1 MVAIC
6 LLISY
11 NNINLFITNVIII
24 YMLHNQNTS
33 ILYSLPNL
41 YDIYT
46 KAKNYI
52 FKNLLLH
59 KKTKIIVTKTD
70 YQNTKHMLIIYFLMK
85 NFIKILTSRFLMY
98 LSIRELND
106 LSQQIFRQ
114 HYKKVIVTS

>member
-1 MVAIC
+1 
-6 LLISY
+6 
-11 NNINLFITNVIII
+11 
-24 YMLHNQNTS
+24 MLHNQNTS

-52 FKNLLLH
+52 FKKLLLH
-59 KKTKIIVTKTD
+59 KKTKIIVKKTD

>member
-46 KAKNYI
+46 KEKNYI
-52 FKNLLLH
+52 FKKLLLH

>member
-52 FKNLLLH
+52 FKKLLLH
-59 KKTKIIVTKTD
+59 KKTKIIITKTD
-70 YQNTKHMLIIYFLMK
+70 YQNTNHMLIIYFLMK